1 MKNRLVA
8 AAALVLTCV
17 LIGHAQAMLTG
28 KWQGETPNGSSLT
41 LDLTVKGTTLTGA
54 MTRSGERIPLSD
66 GQVSKNTFT
75 FKAKMNDQTEG
86 FSGELIEDQL
96 KVWLDRQGVS
106 NAVVLK
112 RVKGQ
117 SQERASWAKGF

>member
-17 LIGHAQAMLTG
+17 FISHAQAMLTG

-41 LDLTVKGTTLTGA
+41 LDLTVKGTTLTGT

-75 FKAKMNDQTEG
+75 FNAKMNDQTEG
-86 FSGELIEDQL
+86 FSGELTGDQV

-106 NAVVLK
+106 KAVVLK
-112 RVKGQ
+112 RVKG
-117 SQERASWAKGF
+117 